1 MSEEN
6 RLGTEKIGKLLFLFS
21 VPSVVSLVLN
31 ALYNMVDQIFIGQG
45 VGYLGNGATNVIFPM
60 TQLAVAIGLLIGD
73 GTAAFMNL
81 KMGTGDRKSAE
92 KGMASGILG
101 LCISGV
107 VLLILYN
114 LFLTPLCRLFG
125 ATDLIMSYAIDY
137 GRIISLGMLFC
148 VFASGSMSMVRADGS
163 PKIAMIGMVTGCVI
177 NLIGDPLTIFVLGW
191 GVKGAALATI
201 AGQFA
206 NAAINVWYFTR
217 CKSVKLKRESF
228 QGSLSYLPKAS
239 RLGLSSFSTQM
250 AIVVVITVQN
260 NLLVK
265 YGAMSRYGAEI
276 PMTALGVT
284 MKVFTLLQC
293 AISGLCSGAQP
304 IISYNYGS
312 RKYDRVKATL
322 KALLMIS
329 VAIMTA
335 ATIWFQA
342 APMSIVNI
350 FGSSDALYNEFSMK
364 CLRIYL
370 MLVIMDAFQMV
381 GSSFLQSVGKPLPAS
396 MLVLFRQIIILIP
409 GMLIMAAL
417 TGVEGILWSGAI
429 ASALVGSVA
438 IIILLRERKALSVSE
453 NENTLKLKA

>member
-148 VFASGSMSMVRADGS
+148 VLH
-163 PKIAMIGMVTGCVI
+163 P
-177 NLIGDPLTIFVLGW
+177 
-191 GVKGAALATI
+191 
-201 AGQFA
+201 
-206 NAAINVWYFTR
+206 
-217 CKSVKLKRESF
+217 
-228 QGSLSYLPKAS
+228 
-239 RLGLSSFSTQM
+239 
-250 AIVVVITVQN
+250 
-260 NLLVK
+260 
-265 YGAMSRYGAEI
+265 
-276 PMTALGVT
+276 
-284 MKVFTLLQC
+284 
-293 AISGLCSGAQP
+293 
-304 IISYNYGS
+304 
-312 RKYDRVKATL
+312 
-322 KALLMIS
+322 
-329 VAIMTA
+329 
-335 ATIWFQA
+335 
-342 APMSIVNI
+342 AP
-350 FGSSDALYNEFSMK
+350 
-364 CLRIYL
+364 
-370 MLVIMDAFQMV
+370 
-381 GSSFLQSVGKPLPAS
+381 
-396 MLVLFRQIIILIP
+396 
-409 GMLIMAAL
+409 
-417 TGVEGILWSGAI
+417 
-429 ASALVGSVA
+429 
-438 IIILLRERKALSVSE
+438 
-453 NENTLKLKA
+453 

>member
-81 KMGTGDRKSAE
+81 TMGTGDRKSVE

-114 LFLTPLCRLFG
+114 IFLTPLCRLFG

-217 CKSVKLKRESF
+217 CKSVKLQRESF

-322 KALLMIS
+322 KVLLMIS